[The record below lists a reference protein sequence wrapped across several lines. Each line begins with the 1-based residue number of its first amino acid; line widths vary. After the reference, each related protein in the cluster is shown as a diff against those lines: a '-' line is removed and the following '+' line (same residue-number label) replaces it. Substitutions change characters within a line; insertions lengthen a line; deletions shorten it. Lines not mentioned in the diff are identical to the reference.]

1 MKYIQT
7 YEKLRIG
14 NQKDLDIALLKYC
27 KVKESLGL
35 IRSLIAKG
43 ANVNC
48 KNSIGSTPLL
58 VAAQAQFCSAV
69 KILIEKGAYV
79 HATDNYGNNA
89 LIFLMNSHKFGDSKK
104 ECIDLLI
111 KKNIDL
117 AQTNHLDRDIFF
129 NQNEA
134 AEYIKEKYPEKYD
147 EYLMKKDAK
156 KYNL

>member
-14 NQKDLDIALLKYC
+14 NQKDLNAALLKYC

-58 VAAQAQFCSAV
+58 VAAQSLFFSALKLLV
-69 KILIEKGAYV
+69 EKGADV
-79 HATDNYGNNA
+79 NATDNYGNNA
-89 LIFLMNSHKFGDSKK
+89 IMFIVHQNRFFFGMK

-111 KKNIDL
+111 KNDIDL
-117 AQTNHLDRDIFF
+117 FQTNYQNRDTFF
-129 NQNEA
+129 FQNQA
-134 AEYIKEKYPEKYD
+134 TDYIKEKYPEKYD